1 MNKNGSILIL
11 VTGCMWAT
19 TGIWSHLFQ
28 GYDLTSMMMAIFR
41 VGAAVLILTLYM
53 LPKGASAF
61 KLSRRG
67 YAIAFAQ
74 GLLTQTI
81 FNAVYFKVL
90 SELGMAGAVV
100 LLYTS
105 PITVAILSYFLF
117 RESITGRKVL
127 AMIITLAGCALTS
140 TGGNFDLQSISLVG
154 IGLGLISGFCYGTL
168 SITGRLAG
176 ETEDPLAMTYYT
188 MLFGFIGLVF
198 ISQFT
203 NVGTAAFDVKL
214 ILIILA
220 AGAISVAIPYFM
232 FGKGVS
238 MLREASMAPILSSTE
253 IIAAAIYG
261 TLLFGEPLG
270 VYRVVGIILVMTSI
284 VITNIV
290 PSNK

>member
-28 GYDLTSMMMAIFR
+28 GYNLTSMMMALFR
-41 VGAAVLILTLYM
+41 VGAAVLLLTICM
-53 LPKGASAF
+53 LLKGMSSF

-67 YAIAFAQ
+67 YVIAFAQ

-81 FNAVYFKVL
+81 FNAVYFKAL
-90 SELGMAGAVV
+90 SELGMASAVV

-105 PITVAILSYFLF
+105 PMTVAILSYFIF
-117 RESITGRKVL
+117 KEAITGRKIL
-127 AMIITLAGCALTS
+127 AMIITLAGCALTA
-140 TGGNFDLQSISLVG
+140 TGGNFDLESISLIG

-176 ETEDPLAMTYYT
+176 ETEDPMAMTYYT
-188 MLFGFIGLVF
+188 MLFGFIGLIA
-198 ISQFT
+198 ISLFT
-203 NVGTAAFDVKL
+203 DVGSVHVDGKL
-214 ILIILA
+214 ILVILG

-261 TLLFGEPLG
+261 TVLFSEPLG
-270 VYRVVGIILVMTSI
+270 IYRVMGIVLVMVSI
-284 VITNIV
+284 VMTNIA
-290 PSNK
+290 PAKK

>member
-28 GYDLTSMMMAIFR
+28 GYDLTSMMMALFR
-41 VGAAVLILTLYM
+41 VGAAVFLLTICM
-53 LPKGASAF
+53 LLKGMSSF

-67 YAIAFAQ
+67 YVIAFAQ

-81 FNAVYFKVL
+81 FNAVYFKAL
-90 SELGMAGAVV
+90 SELGMASAVV

-105 PITVAILSYFLF
+105 PMTVAILSYFIF
-117 RESITGRKVL
+117 KEAITGRKIL
-127 AMIITLAGCALTS
+127 AMIITLAGCALTA
-140 TGGNFDLQSISLVG
+140 TGGNFDLESISLIG

-176 ETEDPLAMTYYT
+176 ETEDPMAMTYYT
-188 MLFGFIGLVF
+188 MLFGFIGLIA
-198 ISQFT
+198 ISLFT
-203 NVGTAAFDVKL
+203 DVGSVHVDGKL
-214 ILIILA
+214 ILVILG

-261 TLLFGEPLG
+261 TVLFKEPLG
-270 VYRVVGIILVMTSI
+270 IYRVMGIVLVMVSI
-284 VITNIV
+284 VMTNIA
-290 PSNK
+290 PAKK